1 MKRTKKVI
9 WISLLAMGSFLLPGT
24 DLLAAEEA
32 GGWRETYD
40 MVLKWIN
47 FIILAAVIFKYAR
60 IPLKDFLK
68 GQSEKLAADIRKKEK
83 EKDEASTEVE
93 GIKAALSEG
102 EARFQDLKTRILEQ
116 GKKRKEQI
124 VRDAEEQSRQ
134 MMIETR
140 KRVESQILEAKRRVK
155 AELVDAAVEKALQHL
170 PKEITSEDNER
181 FLKQF
186 FSRYKRSE
194 QRIAYLPKPTI

>member
-1 MKRTKKVI
+1 MKHANKI
-9 WISLLAMGSFLLPGT
+9 AWISLMAIVCLLISGA
-24 DLLAAEEA
+24 DLFAAEEA

-40 MVLKWIN
+40 MVLRWIN

-60 IPLKDFLK
+60 IPLKDFLN
-68 GQSEKLAADIRKKEK
+68 GQREKLAADIRKKEK
-83 EKDEASTEVE
+83 EKDEASAEVE

-140 KRVESQILEAKRRVK
+140 KRVESQILEAKKRVK

-170 PKEITSEDNER
+170 PKEITTEDNER
-181 FLKQF
+181 FLNQF
-186 FSRYKRSE
+186 LVDTSAQSS
-194 QRIAYLPKPTI
+194 A